1 MDMHNTKATLIKHAP
16 GEVEPTRT
24 YSAKS
29 VTQELNR
36 REGKHNKKVSW
47 ALTYASRPQLQAIL
61 SGSIVLVVYKS
72 GRKELIG
79 LS

>member
-1 MDMHNTKATLIKHAP
+1 MDMHNTKATLVKYAP

-29 VTQELNR
+29 ITQELNR
-36 REGKHNKKVSW
+36 RDGKHNKKVSW

-61 SGSIVLVVYKS
+61 DGSIVVVLYKS